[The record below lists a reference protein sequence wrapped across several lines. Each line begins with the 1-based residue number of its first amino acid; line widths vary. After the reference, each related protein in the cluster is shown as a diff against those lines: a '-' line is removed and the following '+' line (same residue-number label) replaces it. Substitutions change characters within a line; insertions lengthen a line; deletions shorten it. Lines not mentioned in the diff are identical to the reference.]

1 MEEINAPIFAQAK
14 IEYTNQLIDVLYPH
28 MFDGIKSIFDES
40 KIIFTK
46 KRSTVPIF
54 ILFREILEK
63 VPIWNG
69 EILDGECNRIISN
82 SGCDWIDDLITAV
95 FISHTKILTS
105 IGPNQ
110 NSSKINVTIPKTNNF
125 IHKCYINLAREIWK
139 NPYLFNENVP
149 GHEYQRNCKEVENII
164 KQCIETTI
172 RKLLPVKEILRE
184 HLDTYDSEITNKE
197 ELKSIIQQELSSLK
211 NELIKNNKVSDSES
225 VDSNRN
231 DNDYNDDYN
240 DNNDFNQKE
249 TEETVL
255 KTKINELIDTLKE
268 DNNIEDND
276 DNYNIINN
284 KYVSNYADELTD
296 DEIEQNTS
304 DIVVNDITI
313 PVNENDLQY
322 DNVDIMDLS
331 NNSEIDNQK
340 RLENLAITNEQNNLL
355 TEDYYDKPYD
365 ISNDNISNDNIS
377 NDNISNDNTSNQI
390 IQLDNISDIPP
401 LKDTSPMLSENIND
415 NSNQQSIFAE
425 SQSPPEPQPEPQP
438 EDLFKTESQPES
450 ELKSESQPESEPE
463 PQTEDLF
470 KKEPEPQ
477 PEPQPEPEPGP
488 EPKSKDEQNF
498 FSFEN
503 IFKDSDDTKEGKSI
517 EITNSEP
524 LKEIPE
530 KIEVKKIDTVID
542 NDIDET
548 SSLANFFDDIKQIAD
563 DKKIDIDTSNDIPE
577 NFLFSDAN
585 ESDK

>member
-365 ISNDNISNDNIS
+365 ISNDNISNDN
-377 NDNISNDNTSNQI
+377 TSNQI